1 MCIII
6 WLAPLAG
13 KMRRIL
19 CSDWISGFVPAKAKF
34 FGVIF
39 WPCKLV
45 RSRWLDIGFVF
56 FFAFSSTS
64 TSSRSIKTQIKE
76 LGQYPAILTSRLVNN
91 AYLSYLS
98 VSTRAVIG
106 QFSGSYFSVRPAKFK
121 TLLLL
126 SKTSCDDDFETYLNR
141 TYNLKLN

>member
-64 TSSRSIKTQIKE
+64 TSSRSIKNANKRTWPIPSYLDLT
-76 LGQYPAILTSRLVNN
+76 LGQ
-91 AYLSYLS
+91 
-98 VSTRAVIG
+98 
-106 QFSGSYFSVRPAKFK
+106 
-121 TLLLL
+121 
-126 SKTSCDDDFETYLNR
+126 
-141 TYNLKLN
+141 